1 MNCTSLQECS
11 LRLLSSWE
19 ISASRHFWKEV
30 RSIDLAEGMR
40 EETKSVARRRNKKTG
55 ECGKWKT
62 GFLAP
67 IGIKKTEAK
76 EVQ

>member
-1 MNCTSLQECS
+1 M
-11 LRLLSSWE
+11 
-19 ISASRHFWKEV
+19 
-30 RSIDLAEGMR
+30 AEGMR

-76 EVQ
+76 EVKCQRERAKRGKGRWGEA